1 MWCDTSNH
9 RHFITSLQ
17 YSVESRLKESLA
29 VDPARDLPD
38 EDGGEALGPQP
49 LVHAQEVYL
58 HHIHG
63 PGMFST

>member
-1 MWCDTSNH
+1 M
-9 RHFITSLQ
+9 
-17 YSVESRLKESLA
+17 SRLKEPLA

-58 HHIHG
+58 HHFHG
-63 PGMFST
+63 PEIFSTVDVG